1 MLTESLILLAKS
13 MRAFLVKPLG
23 TFSLFQQKQ
32 DQSCDGRMP
41 AGHYLLLT
49 LQDAGWQTIS
59 SDTLP
64 RSPAG
69 YKTHLLVWKCSSMKK
84 SAEFHINESRIK
96 GKKKKKEF
104 ALDVLLPVIY
114 ALYVLLPVI
123 YWMCSFGCLFWS
135 VFSWDAWLC
144 PWRISYVVVLF
155 LTYDTCHMPF
165 SVRAQYVQVL
175 PQLTRSWRTFT
186 DKVLLLVSVLL

>member
-96 GKKKKKEF
+96 GKKKKKRICPWCSSACNICTVRSSACNILNVF
-104 ALDVLLPVIY
+104 IWLLILICIFLRCLAVSMTNILCGGIVPDIWHMSY
-114 ALYVLLPVI
+114 AL
-123 YWMCSFGCLFWS
+123 
-135 VFSWDAWLC
+135 LC
-144 PWRISYVVVLF
+144 
-155 LTYDTCHMPF
+155 
-165 SVRAQYVQVL
+165 
-175 PQLTRSWRTFT
+175 
-186 DKVLLLVSVLL
+186 